1 MSTAAPDATPEA
13 ETPEGKHADGKHPEG
28 KHAEGKHERAVIR
41 AHTADTHKGK
51 VFNPSAGPK
60 SVVSGVMIGVLLLA
74 LVAVA
79 IHDLLVE
86 AGWISGTR
94 WLQAAAD
101 WLDGATWQDWM
112 WAAAIG
118 FIIVGLLL
126 LWTALAPRR
135 RTHVSLGDFEVLWT
149 RRGDVARRFSTAALS
164 VRGVEHA
171 TTVVGRRRAKV
182 LVTTDSEVDESAL
195 HDTLDSVAA
204 SLEKPLRV
212 KLKVVTRHKK
222 GASR

>member
-1 MSTAAPDATPEA
+1 MSTTTPDAAPKDENTADKSTA
-13 ETPEGKHADGKHPEG
+13 GKSTGDKNTAGKN
-28 KHAEGKHERAVIR
+28 ERAVIEAR
-41 AHTADTHKGK
+41 TADTHKGK
-51 VFNPSAGPK
+51 VFVPAAGPK
-60 SVVSGVMIGVLLLA
+60 SVVSGVIIGIALLA

-86 AGWISGTR
+86 AGWVSGTR

-101 WLDGATWQDWM
+101 WINGATWQDWM
-112 WAAAIG
+112 WAAVVG

-126 LWTALAPRR
+126 VWTALAPRR

-164 VRGVEHA
+164 VPGVEHA

-182 LVTTDSEVDESAL
+182 LVTTDSAVDESAL
-195 HDTLDSVAA
+195 RDTLESVAS
-204 SLEKPLRV
+204 SLEKKMRV

>member
-1 MSTAAPDATPEA
+1 MSTTDAGPVESKPGEQGRGDAPRVESRSVA
-13 ETPEGKHADGKHPEG
+13 
-28 KHAEGKHERAVIR
+28 R
-41 AHTADTHKGK
+41 AHAADTHKGK
-51 VFNPSAGPK
+51 VFTPAAGPK
-60 SVVSGVMIGVLLLA
+60 SVVSRVIIGIALLA
-74 LVAVA
+74 LVALA
-79 IHDLLVE
+79 IHDLLIQ
-86 AGWISGTR
+86 AGWVSGER

-164 VRGVEHA
+164 VPGARWPSSEAAAAVARSAGA
-171 TTVVGRRRAKV
+171 AALKPARKKAAARRKPA
-182 LVTTDSEVDESAL
+182 SARR
-195 HDTLDSVAA
+195 
-204 SLEKPLRV
+204 P
-212 KLKVVTRHKK
+212 
-222 GASR
+222 

>member
-1 MSTAAPDATPEA
+1 MSTTTTDAAPGDKNATGDKNAEDKPEH
-13 ETPEGKHADGKHPEG
+13 KN
-28 KHAEGKHERAVIR
+28 ERAVVEAR
-41 AHTADTHKGK
+41 TADTHKGK
-51 VFNPSAGPK
+51 VFTPAAGPK
-60 SVVSGVMIGVLLLA
+60 SVVSGVIIGIALLA

-86 AGWISGTR
+86 AGWVSGTR

-101 WLDGATWQDWM
+101 WINGATWQDWM
-112 WAAAIG
+112 WAAVVG

-126 LWTALAPRR
+126 VWTALAPRR

-164 VRGVEHA
+164 VPGVEHA

-182 LVTTDSEVDESAL
+182 LVTTDSAVDESAL
-195 HDTLDSVAA
+195 RDTLESVAS
-204 SLEKPLRV
+204 SLEKKMRV